1 MTTYFSDLMFFF
13 VSNSRYAL
21 HNECFGQIPDKRGC
35 AILYCF
41 VILITIRQ
49 RSNNQH
55 KMLIVKSSWRN
66 FLYTIL
72 AYFRTS
78 SDTLW
83 IRKKESPL
91 TLFKKFFYFLGKSS
105 MYIRIFCVI
114 SKFQYK
120 KVRILQNL
128 RKLVQ
133 GFPK

>member
-1 MTTYFSDLMFFF
+1 MVENIDTGGYIVKKSQKLVNIVCEWPLISVTLCFFF

-91 TLFKKFFYFLGKSS
+91 TLFKNKFYFLGKS
-105 MYIRIFCVI
+105 
-114 SKFQYK
+114 KGQ
-120 KVRILQNL
+120 
-128 RKLVQ
+128 
-133 GFPK
+133 

>member
-49 RSNNQH
+49 RSSNQH

-66 FLYTIL
+66 FLYTML

-78 SDTLW
+78 NDTLW
-83 IRKKESPL
+83 IRKKEFPL
-91 TLFKKFFYFLGKSS
+91 SLFKNKFYFLGLFHFTSILHKSWDFMEFFRKS
-105 MYIRIFCVI
+105 CNGRKVVHIHIFFV
-114 SKFQYK
+114 
-120 KVRILQNL
+120 
-128 RKLVQ
+128 
-133 GFPK
+133 

>member
-49 RSNNQH
+49 RSSNQH
-55 KMLIVKSSWRN
+55 KMLIVKSSWRI
-66 FLYTIL
+66 FLYTML

-78 SDTLW
+78 YDTLW
-83 IRKKESPL
+83 IRKKESPSPFSR
-91 TLFKKFFYFLGKSS
+91 TDSISWEFFTCINMRKLRFHGIFLKNSKNLLKMEKSS
-105 MYIRIFCVI
+105 IIFFV
-114 SKFQYK
+114 
-120 KVRILQNL
+120 
-128 RKLVQ
+128 
-133 GFPK
+133 

>member
-1 MTTYFSDLMFFF
+1 MSTQVGMWSKKAKNLSTQFVNDHLFQWPYGFF

-49 RSNNQH
+49 RSSNQH

-66 FLYTIL
+66 FLYTML

-83 IRKKESPL
+83 IRKKESPSNCSRTNFIYWGFF
-91 TLFKKFFYFLGKSS
+91 TLHQSFIN
-105 MYIRIFCVI
+105 M
-114 SKFQYK
+114 
-120 KVRILQNL
+120 
-128 RKLVQ
+128 
-133 GFPK
+133 